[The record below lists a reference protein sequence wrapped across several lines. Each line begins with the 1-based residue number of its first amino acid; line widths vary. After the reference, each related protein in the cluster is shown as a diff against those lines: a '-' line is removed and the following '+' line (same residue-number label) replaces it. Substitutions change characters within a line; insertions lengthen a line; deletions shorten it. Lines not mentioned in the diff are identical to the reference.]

1 MDLGIL
7 QCSVGYRCGL
17 SCLQI
22 MAILNL
28 KKFLQRIEAVSRLPP
43 GPDSVPPC
51 GQSIALVDGDS
62 YRRRENPDTP
72 GAGRCERAGGG
83 GLEPKVVG
91 QVVSVNACSIKGD
104 VKEHFSPCTGG
115 ADIFRDIQPLSPLK
129 TLVWCRAPGLGLRCS
144 ISAGSSSGLRRR
156 RRFLK
161 LGKRCGCTVST
172 MVLSEARGLVLFRV
186 VRGGIG
192 FTQRL
197 GARHHAP
204 TGV

>member
-1 MDLGIL
+1 MVPTANQG
-7 QCSVGYRCGL
+7 CWC
-17 SCLQI
+17 
-22 MAILNL
+22 
-28 KKFLQRIEAVSRLPP
+28 KRLFYKR
-43 GPDSVPPC
+43 GCQGTFFS
-51 GQSIALVDGDS
+51 LH
-62 YRRRENPDTP
+62 RRRGYFPRHP
-72 GAGRCERAGGG
+72 A
-83 GLEPKVVG
+83 
-91 QVVSVNACSIKGD
+91 
-104 VKEHFSPCTGG
+104 
-115 ADIFRDIQPLSPLK
+115 PL
-129 TLVWCRAPGLGLRCS
+129 TIEELVWCRAPGLGLRCS

-204 TGV
+204 TGVSHTHPRTRASPEPTSHHQEKISEMEGALHPRRSSGLRF